1 MLFRSDLGDAEI
13 WSGELGAL
21 ATAKMI
27 LGMDLRDKVAGK
39 HVETAL

>member
-1 MLFRSDLGDAEI
+1 MDLGDAEI

-21 ATAKMI
+21 ATAKMM
-27 LGMDLRDKVAGK
+27 LGMTVRDEVKGK